1 MCITRHDILRSN
13 VNIYPSITIKSYPYQ
28 KPCIQC
34 FNGKQD
40 CDVIILS
47 SLHFVEYFLTV
58 IIIDGIL
65 LGDYEK
71 RDQNEMKKRSN
82 ETKSI

>member
-1 MCITRHDILRSN
+1 M
-13 VNIYPSITIKSYPYQ
+13 
-28 KPCIQC
+28 
-34 FNGKQD
+34 
-40 CDVIILS
+40 LS

-71 RDQNEMKKRSN
+71 RDQNEMKMRSN